1 MNYAVCIVSY
11 YVVLCGHI
19 FLNHFIRFP
28 HVSAWEEYDW
38 GLYWH
43 REESGQATPALP
55 TVSTPPPNLRSGSI
69 SGNSPGELSLSLSLS
84 LSLFLS
90 LCVCMFLCLLF
101 PFLVGTPT
109 LPLRGS
115 SKDIKA
121 NEKGSRLTLK
131 RKKKEKGKEK
141 EREKGKDKKEKEK
154 EKGKEKEK
162 EKEKPKEQEQE
173 APKKVEGMWLD
184 DTQKLAA
191 YPDLFMSEV
200 IILIFL
206 IILLFLVTKNSF
218 LIRTW
223 WS

>member
-1 MNYAVCIVSY
+1 MSAHGKNTIGVSIGTGKNLARPHPHSQPSPLLPPTLG
-11 YVVLCGHI
+11 VEALVATVLV
-19 FLNHFIRFP
+19 N
-28 HVSAWEEYDW
+28 
-38 GLYWH
+38 
-43 REESGQATPALP
+43 
-55 TVSTPPPNLRSGSI
+55 
-69 SGNSPGELSLSLSLS
+69 S

-173 APKKVEGMWLD
+173 VPKKVEGMWLD

-200 IILIFL
+200 IIFL
-206 IILLFLVTKNSF
+206 IILLFVVLKNYF